1 MTGIRGPLMLV
12 LARARRRPG
21 RWAIPILAIAL
32 TVAFAGAV
40 ATEAVIVGDH
50 AARTVLGRSSPVER
64 TARLTWTGP
73 LTPAVMR
80 QASQVLDQP
89 GLGPTTEVLAL
100 NPARVGGVIV
110 RPAAIA
116 PLGRWL
122 PRAAADR
129 VGSCRPTDCPTLL
142 AGGGRAPSILTT
154 AGVRI
159 RVVGAATLG
168 SAVPLGYAPASDA
181 QQPVLVTGD
190 VEGLDR
196 LGGLGGIYRTHDWVA
211 PLQVADVHSWTLA
224 GVESRLQHAQSAL
237 SGTQGQFELT
247 APFDALDT
255 ARAQASAAP
264 TRLLLVGGGV
274 LVSLLLF
281 VLLSAV
287 GVGQEQQAE
296 IDRLRVAG
304 GRPLHAIVFV
314 VAEAGWTC
322 GLAIVVGYALAV
334 LVAAIL
340 AGNAGEPVGP
350 VLTHSL
356 LGPDALLLAV
366 GAWLIATA
374 LIAASVLIR
383 SGRVLDI
390 LAVAAI
396 STLVVGLVLGSRG
409 THAWTGLLV
418 PLCCVASGV
427 LLFRVTGRI
436 LRTGDRLARRRGGVT
451 ARLALIS
458 LARAG
463 GPAAAAIAFLAVST
477 ALAGFALSFRAT
489 LVRGTADQAA
499 NRVPLDALV
508 APGSNFVAPLKL
520 ASLERWRGLA
530 RGAVFPVRR
539 TQATY
544 LGGAASVTVPMLG
557 VPATAVSEVHG
568 WRTGDGSAPLP
579 VLAGRLRFGERRRL
593 PGPLVPATARWL
605 GVDARSSGLDLT
617 ITADL
622 RDSQGN
628 VRQLPLGIAG
638 PDRRFVQA
646 RLPTGGWELEAIQ
659 LDESTGVAIT
669 NGHQN
674 GENPAAATQS
684 TTHLTLGPVLA
695 RDAGRDVVMKQDLA
709 GWRGVGAASS
719 TAAGGAREANVVFQT
734 SGFPGVVRPIQPS
747 DERPL
752 PVLADPA
759 TVAAAGPGDRIALT
773 VDNLPVQGR
782 IVGVVRRFPTVAG
795 AGLGVIVAD
804 QSALSDALDAQ
815 LPGQGRTDELWMTT
829 TRPQALEAAL
839 SHGALAQLSSSFRS
853 EIEAGLRHQPLASG
867 VMGTLLV
874 AGAAGASLAVLGML
888 LVVGGPFRDQGIER
902 DLEAQGMGPSAMR
915 RELRVRLAIASM
927 LGVWPGLLIA
937 VLIDVLAVA
946 VVGGT
951 ESGSPQPPLVA
962 VVPWLALAGLGVA
975 ITALCLLLGWTAT
988 ARSFP
993 NHRGRPPA
1001 AAMPPPRS
1009 YEPLEDLAG

>member
-1 MTGIRGPLMLV
+1 VRGVRGPLLLV

-21 RWAIPILAIAL
+21 RWAIPGLAIAL
-32 TVAFAGAV
+32 TVAFAGGV
-40 ATEAVIVGDH
+40 AAEAVIVGDH
-50 AARTVLGRSSPVER
+50 AARAVLSNSSPVQR

-73 LTPAVMR
+73 LTPAITR
-80 QASQVLDQP
+80 QASQLLEEP

-100 NPARVGGVIV
+100 NPARLGGVIV
-110 RPAAIA
+110 RPAALA
-116 PLGRWL
+116 PLARWL
-122 PRAAADR
+122 PAASAR
-129 VGSCRPTDCPTLL
+129 RLGPCRPTGCPMLL
-142 AGGGRAPSILTT
+142 AGGGRVPSTLAT

-159 RVVGAATLG
+159 SVVGATTLG
-168 SAVPLGYAPASDA
+168 SAVPLGYLPASDA
-181 QQPVLVTGD
+181 QFPVLVTGD

-211 PLQVADVHSWTLA
+211 PLQVGGLHSWTLA
-224 GVESRLQHAQSAL
+224 GVESRLRRAQSAL

-247 APFDALDT
+247 APFDALDA

-287 GVGQEQQAE
+287 GVRQEQQAE

-304 GRPLHAIVFV
+304 ARPVHATVFV
-314 VAEAGWTC
+314 VAEAAWTC
-322 GLAIVVGYALAV
+322 GLAVVIGYALAV

-356 LGPDALLLAV
+356 LRPEAVLLAV

-374 LIAASVLIR
+374 LIAVSVLVR

-390 LAVAAI
+390 LAVAAA

-409 THAWTGLLV
+409 TRAWTGLLV
-418 PLCCVASGV
+418 PLCCLASGV
-427 LLFRVTGRI
+427 VLFRASGWI
-436 LRTGDRLARRRGGVT
+436 LRTGDRLARRGGGVT
-451 ARLALIS
+451 VRLALVS

-499 NRVPLDALV
+499 DRVPLDALV

-530 RGAVFPVRR
+530 RGSVFPVRR

-557 VPATAVSEVHG
+557 VPTTAVSAIHG
-568 WRTGDGSAPLP
+568 WRAGDGSAPLA
-579 VLAGRLRFGERRRL
+579 VLAGRLRSGGRL
-593 PGPLVPATARWL
+593 RSPGPLVPASAHWI
-605 GVDARSSGLDLT
+605 GVEARSRGLDLSVA
-617 ITADL
+617 ADL

-628 VRQLPLGIAG
+628 VRQLPLGTAG
-638 PDRRFVQA
+638 PGHSFLQA
-646 RLPTGGWELEAIQ
+646 RLPAGGWELEAIQ
-659 LDESTGVAIT
+659 LDESTGLAIT

-674 GENPAAATQS
+674 GENPAATTQS
-684 TTHLTLGPVLA
+684 TTRLSLGPVVA
-695 RDAGRDVVMKQDLA
+695 RDAGRRVVMRQDLA

-719 TAAGGAREANVVFQT
+719 TAPDAAGGATIVFQT
-734 SGFPGVVRPIQPS
+734 SGFPGVVRPTQPS
-747 DERPL
+747 DQRPL
-752 PVLADPA
+752 LVLADPA
-759 TVAAAGPGDRIALT
+759 TAGAAGPGGRIALT
-773 VDNLPVQGR
+773 VDNLPVQAR
-782 IVGVVRRFPTVAG
+782 IVGVVRRFPTVAAGG
-795 AGLGVIVAD
+795 AGVIVAD

-815 LPGQGRTDELWMTT
+815 LPGQGHTDELWIAT
-829 TRPQALEAAL
+829 TRPQALQVAL
-839 SHGALAQLSSSFRS
+839 GHSALAQLSSSFRS
-853 EIEAGLRHQPLASG
+853 EIDTGLRHRPLASG
-867 VMGTLLV
+867 VLGTLLV
-874 AGAAGASLAVLGML
+874 AGAVGAALAVLGML
-888 LVVGGPFRDQGIER
+888 LVVGGPFRDPAIER
-902 DLEAQGMGPSAMR
+902 DLEAQGMGPFAMR

-946 VVGGT
+946 VVGAS
-951 ESGSPQPPLVA
+951 ESGAPQPPLIT
-962 VVPWLALAGLGVA
+962 VVPWLVLAGLGVA
-975 ITALCLLLGWTAT
+975 ITTLCLLLGWTTT

-1001 AAMPPPRS
+1001 RAMPPPRA
-1009 YEPLEDLAG
+1009 YEPVEDLAG

>member
-1 MTGIRGPLMLV
+1 MRGVRGPLLLV

-21 RWAIPILAIAL
+21 RWAIPSLAIAL

-40 ATEAVIVGDH
+40 AAEAVIVGDH
-50 AARTVLGRSSPVER
+50 AARAVLNSSSAAQR

-73 LTPAVMR
+73 LTPAVTR

-122 PRAAADR
+122 PAGQARR
-129 VGSCRPTDCPTLL
+129 LGPCRPTDCPMLL
-142 AGGGRAPSILTT
+142 AGGGRVPPIVTT

-168 SAVPLGYAPASDA
+168 SAVPLGYVPASDA
-181 QQPVLVTGD
+181 QSPVLVTGD
-190 VEGLDR
+190 VKGLDR
-196 LGGLGGIYRTHDWVA
+196 LDGLSGIYRTHDWVA
-211 PLQVADVHSWTLA
+211 PLQVDGAHSWTLGA
-224 GVESRLQHAQSAL
+224 VESRLRRAQAAL

-247 APFDALDT
+247 APFDALDA

-274 LVSLLLF
+274 LVSLMLF

-287 GVGQEQQAE
+287 GVRQEQHAE

-304 GRPLHAIVFV
+304 GRPVHAIVFV
-314 VAEAGWTC
+314 VAEAAWTC
-322 GLAIVVGYALAV
+322 GLAIVVGFGLAV

-340 AGNAGEPVGP
+340 AGNAVEPVGP

-356 LGPDALLLAV
+356 LGPDALLVAI

-374 LIAASVLIR
+374 LIAASVLVR
-383 SGRVLDI
+383 SARALDI
-390 LAVAAI
+390 LAVAAV
-396 STLVVGLVLGSRG
+396 STLAVGLVLGSRG
-409 THAWTGLLV
+409 TRAWTGLLV
-418 PLCCVASGV
+418 PLCCMASGV
-427 LLFRVTGRI
+427 VLFRVTGRI
-436 LRTGDRLARRRGGVT
+436 LRAGDGLARRGGGVT
-451 ARLALIS
+451 VRLALVS

-489 LVRGTADQAA
+489 LVRGTADQSA

-508 APGSNFVAPLKL
+508 APGSNFVTPLEL

-530 RGAVFPVRR
+530 GGAVFPVRR

-544 LGGAASVTVPMLG
+544 LGGSASVTVPMLG
-557 VPATAVSEVHG
+557 VPATAVSEIHG
-568 WRTGDGSAPLP
+568 WRDGDGSAPLG
-579 VLAGRLRFGERRRL
+579 VLAKRLRPGGSVRS
-593 PGPLVPATARWL
+593 PGPLVPATARWI
-605 GVDARSSGLDLT
+605 GVQARSPDLDLS

-628 VRQLPLGIAG
+628 VRPLLLGVAG
-638 PDRRFVQA
+638 AGRRFLQA
-646 RLPTGGWELEAIQ
+646 RLPAGGWELEALQ
-659 LDESTGVAIT
+659 LDESTGLAIT

-674 GENPAAATQS
+674 GENTAAATQS
-684 TTHLTLGPVLA
+684 TAHVSLRPVLA
-695 RDAGRDVVMKQDLA
+695 RDTERQVVMRHDLA
-709 GWRGVGAASS
+709 GWRGVGAASM
-719 TAAGGAREANVVFQT
+719 TAAGGAGEANVVFQT
-734 SGFPGVVRPIQPS
+734 SGFPGVVRPVQPS

-759 TVAAAGPGDRIALT
+759 TAAAAGPGGRIGLT
-773 VDNLPVQGR
+773 VDNLPVQAR
-782 IVGVVRRFPTVAG
+782 IVGMVRRFPTVAAGG
-795 AGLGVIVAD
+795 AGVIVAD
-804 QSALSDALDAQ
+804 QSSLSAALDAQ

-829 TRPQALEAAL
+829 TRPQALAAAL
-839 SHGALAQLSSSFRS
+839 RHGALTQLRSSFRS
-853 EIEAGLRHQPLASG
+853 EIEAGLRHQPLAFG

-874 AGAAGASLAVLGML
+874 AGAAGAALAVLGML

-902 DLEAQGMGPSAMR
+902 DLEAQGVGPFAMR
-915 RELRVRLAIASM
+915 RELRVRLTIASM

-937 VLIDVLAVA
+937 VLIDLLAVA
-946 VVGGT
+946 VVGAT
-951 ESGSPQPPLVA
+951 ETGAPQPSLVT
-962 VVPWLALAGLGVA
+962 VVPWLELAGLGA
-975 ITALCLLLGWTAT
+975 GITALCLLLGWTTT

-1001 AAMPPPRS
+1001 AAGPPPRA
-1009 YEPLEDLAG
+1009 YEPVEDLAG